1 MDRET
6 LTTVHDKKNSLLFFI
21 KTKLLALKRM
31 VENVQSRIQQH
42 PIQSTLSQT
51 PIIARSESELWNPD
65 DNPQNWILTAGK
77 IQNLRIAIQHING
90 LEIPANTTFSFWK
103 HIGNPNWGKKYVI
116 GREIREGC
124 VVPTIA
130 GGLCQLS
137 NALYDA
143 ALIAGFEI
151 VERHRHTK
159 VVKGSLAEK
168 NRDAT
173 VKWNYLD
180 LRFRSN
186 HAFRIE
192 ARLTD
197 SQLIILFKST
207 SVGNSPDQSTVI
219 SQPVSSLNDCYSCG
233 NTSCF
238 KHPTGKIAEN
248 KSGTTVY
255 ILDEQWPEYE
265 HYLTQTISQNT
276 LVLVTSHNNRWLK
289 SKRYQWSFPKGTTHK
304 SVNFTAL
311 RRAIQL
317 RLAVYKKRNPFEAAL
332 KTDQLIAA
340 RLIKQ
345 VPIDCTHLV
354 IAQSLLPFC
363 WKSGLLGGR
372 IVDVLMTRLP
382 IKTLHERLDK
392 AHTQHPES
400 STLADFRAPNWLL
413 EAENSALTQA
423 QYIITP
429 HTEIAAIFQN
439 KSRLLD
445 WQLPEVAKQ
454 TSGNLLLFPASSLG
468 RKGAYL
474 VKQLVR
480 ELDLSIAVSGT
491 ATDHVGFWEECS
503 VHQHAGLKNVGLV
516 LYPTYI
522 EHQPR
527 LLLRALAMGIPVI
540 TTTAAGIP
548 AQKGVTVLSIGD
560 YEGLKK
566 AVVLECEKAGIN
578 LQ

>member
-1 MDRET
+1 MNQEA
-6 LTTVHDKKNSLLFFI
+6 LTTVHDKKNTLLFFV
-21 KTKLLALKRM
+21 KTKLLAVKRS
-31 VENVQSRIQQH
+31 VHNVQAKIQRF

-51 PIIARSESELWNPD
+51 PIIARSESDLWNPD
-65 DNPQNWILTAGK
+65 DNSQNWILTAGK
-77 IQNLRIAIQHING
+77 IQNLRIAIQRING
-90 LEIPANTTFSFWK
+90 LEIPANATFSFWK
-103 HIGNPNWGKKYVI
+103 HIGNPNFGKKYVV

-124 VVPTIA
+124 IVPTIA

-197 SQLIILFKST
+197 SQLIIELKSAEAGT
-207 SVGNSPDQSTVI
+207 FTDQSTVI

-233 NTSCF
+233 NTRCF
-238 KHPTGKIAEN
+238 KHPTGKIAEH

-255 ILDEQWPEYE
+255 ILDEQWPEFE
-265 HYLTQTISQNT
+265 TYLAQTASEKS
-276 LVLVTSHNNRWLK
+276 LFLVTSHNNRWLK
-289 SKRYQWSFPKGTTHK
+289 TKRYQWTLPKGTRHK
-304 SVNFTAL
+304 SVNLAAL
-311 RRAIQL
+311 RRAIHL
-317 RLAVYKKRNPFEAAL
+317 RLAVYQKRNPFKTAL
-332 KTDQLIAA
+332 KTDQRIAS

-345 VPIDCTHLV
+345 IPIDCTHLV
-354 IAQSLLPFC
+354 IAQNILPFC
-363 WKSGLLGGR
+363 WKSGALGGR
-372 IVDVLMTRLP
+372 TFDVLMSRLP
-382 IKTLHERLDK
+382 MKTLHQRLDQ
-392 AHTQHPES
+392 AHKQHPES
-400 STLADFRAPNWLL
+400 NTLADFRAPNWLL
-413 EAENSALTQA
+413 EAENNALTQA
-423 QYIITP
+423 QHTITP
-429 HTEIAAIFQN
+429 HTEIAALFQN

-445 WQLPEVAKQ
+445 WKLPTVTPQA
-454 TSGNLLLFPASSLG
+454 TSELILFPASSLG

-480 ELDLSIAVSGT
+480 ELDLSIVVSGT
-491 ATDHVGFWEECS
+491 ATEHSGFWEERS
-503 VHQHAGLKNVGLV
+503 VQQHIGLKNVGLI

-527 LLLRALAMGIPVI
+527 LLLRAIALGIPII

-548 AQKGVTVLSIGD
+548 AQKGVTVLPIGD
-560 YEGLKK
+560 YEALKE
-566 AVVLECEKAGIN
+566 AVMCKLEKAD
-578 LQ
+578 